1 MGAVGDEAA
10 VGQVPALEPASGA
23 TDSGLSALRAV
34 SRETSALDANPGRLL
49 SVVHV
54 LLEEGRGA
62 TPLRP
67 SEAVVDE
74 PGGITL
80 TVRPSELKER
90 GR

>member
-1 MGAVGDEAA
+1 MGDEAA
-10 VGQVPALEPASGA
+10 VGQVPALEPDSGA

-34 SRETSALDANPGRLL
+34 SRDTSALEANPGRLL
-49 SVVHV
+49 SVVQV
-54 LLEEGRGA
+54 LLEDGRGA
-62 TPLRP
+62 TLLRP

-80 TVRPSELKER
+80 TVNPSELKER